1 MSKKRVLSGIQPT
14 SDSFHLGNYLGA
26 VKQWVELQDGHDAFY
41 CIVDLHALTVETDP
55 ALLRKRTLMSAAQLL
70 ALGISPEK
78 STLFVQSQVPQ
89 HNQLGWIMECM
100 TGFGEAFGAAW
111 ALVIGFDSGLAG
123 IVLLSLQV
131 SLIAALI
138 ATLIGLPLGAA
149 IAVERF
155 PGRQL
160 LIVLLNALMGLP
172 PVVVGLLIYLLLS
185 RAGPLGSLG
194 ILFTPQA
201 MVIAQTVLIVPI
213 IAALSRQTIEDAWRE
228 YSEQLRSLGARRLS
242 AAMTLIWDTRFSLLT
257 IVLAGFGRAAAE
269 VGAVMIV
276 GGNIDGVTRVMTT
289 TIALETSKGDLPLA
303 LGLGIVLITLVIALN
318 ALAAV
323 IREVAQRRYG

>member
-1 MSKKRVLSGIQPT
+1 
-14 SDSFHLGNYLGA
+14 
-26 VKQWVELQDGHDAFY
+26 
-41 CIVDLHALTVETDP
+41 
-55 ALLRKRTLMSAAQLL
+55 
-70 ALGISPEK
+70 
-78 STLFVQSQVPQ
+78 
-89 HNQLGWIMECM
+89 M
-100 TGFGEAFGAAW
+100 TGLGEAFGAAW

-123 IVLLSLQV
+123 IVMLSLQV
-131 SLIAALI
+131 SLSAALL

-155 PGRQL
+155 PGRQV

-201 MVIAQTVLIVPI
+201 MIIAQTALIVPI

-228 YSEQLRSLGARRLS
+228 YSEQLRSLGARRLR

-257 IVLAGFGRAAAE
+257 ILLAGFGRAAAE

-303 LGLGIVLITLVIALN
+303 LGLGIVLITLVILLN
-318 ALAAV
+318 ALAAL